1 MIEITNYP
9 IAVAVCFLAMICWGS
24 WQNTQKFTGRGWN
37 FELFYWDFA
46 LGILLMSIIYAFTLG
61 SFGSSGRSFVD
72 DIGQASYKYLGYA
85 VFAGIIWNLGTLLL
99 VRAIAIA
106 GMATAFTIGGGL
118 AWLLGIILNYIEN
131 PSIYN
136 PTLLYI
142 GLGFIVVTLLFSYF
156 AYKRQAESLKKPTLV
171 AVLLSIC
178 VGILVAFYYVI
189 MVRALD
195 PDFSVG
201 NVGKLTSYT
210 AVVFFSIGAFISTII
225 FNPFFMRR
233 SIEGGSVSMKQ
244 YFSGTRKN
252 HTWGVAGGMIW
263 SSGNAFSFMAVSA
276 AGSAIS
282 YGLSNAAPLV
292 AAIWG
297 IFVWKE
303 FKGATTGIK
312 WLLFFMFVFYLISL
326 TIIILSRI

>member
-1 MIEITNYP
+1 MLEITNYS
-9 IAVAVCFLAMICWGS
+9 IAVMVCFLAMICWGS
-24 WQNTQKFTGRGWN
+24 WQNTQKFTGEAWR

-46 LGILLMSIIYAFTLG
+46 LGILIMSIISAFT
-61 SFGSSGRSFVD
+61 FGSLGNSGRSFIT
-72 DIGQASYKYLGYA
+72 DIGQASFKYLGYA
-85 VFAGIIWNLGTLLL
+85 IFAGIIWNLGTLLL

-118 AWLLGIILNYIEN
+118 AWLLGIMLNYIEN
-131 PSIYN
+131 PSSYK

-142 GLGFIVVTLLFSYF
+142 GLGFIVITLLSSYF
-156 AYKRQAESLKKPTLV
+156 AYSKQARSQQKPTIV
-171 AVLLSIC
+171 AVILSMF
-178 VGILVAFYYVI
+178 VGVLIAVYYVI

-195 PDFSVG
+195 PDFSPE
-201 NVGKLTSYT
+201 NAGKLSSYT
-210 AVVFFSIGAFISTII
+210 AVVFFSIGAFISTVI

-233 SIEGGSVSMKQ
+233 SIEGGAVNMRQ
-244 YFSGTRKN
+244 YFSGTRKA
-252 HTWGVAGGMIW
+252 HTWGIAGGLIW
-263 SSGNAFSFMAVSA
+263 SSGNALSFMAVSA

-297 IFVWKE
+297 VFVWKE

-312 WLLFFMFVFYLISL
+312 WLLFFMFLFYLISL
-326 TIIILSRI
+326 TIIILSKA